1 MRAIAVAL
9 TVLALSTSVFAR
21 PGKLGRD
28 YCGTRHPDEATAIAV
43 DQELQ
48 RSKRMKE
55 GGGSQAVSID
65 VYFHVITSL
74 AGEGDVTAK
83 QLSHQINVLNASYA
97 GSTGGAATGFRFRL
111 AGVDRTANDA
121 WFQAGPGSL
130 AERDMKTALRQG
142 DVGDLNFYTNNAGG
156 TLLGWA
162 TFPFSYQSDPAMDG
176 VVCLYDSLP
185 GGTLIFDAGDGTII
199 NYSQGDTGT
208 HEVGHWLGL
217 FHTFQ
222 GGCAE
227 VQNDFVDDTP
237 AERIPSF
244 FCDPRDSCK
253 GKPGLDP
260 ITNFMDYTDDVC
272 MSQFTGGQAERA
284 SLAWLTYRQ

>member
-1 MRAIAVAL
+1 MRAFTAALVMLILTAVPTGGA
-9 TVLALSTSVFAR
+9 AIFDR
-21 PGKLGRD
+21 E
-28 YCGTRHPDEATAIAV
+28 YCGTRHPDEATAVAI
-43 DQELQ
+43 DQQIQ
-48 RSKRMKE
+48 RFKQKR
-55 GGGSQAVSID
+55 GGGSQSVTID
-65 VYFHVITSL
+65 VYFHVVTSV
-74 AGEGDVTAK
+74 AGDGAVSDAQIAK
-83 QLSHQINVLNASYA
+83 QMQVLNASYA
-97 GSTGGAATGFRFRL
+97 GKTGGAATEFRFRL

-121 WFQAGPGSL
+121 WFQAGIGSV

-142 DVGDLNFYTNNAGG
+142 GAADLNFYTNNAGG
-156 TLLGWA
+156 NLLGWA

-176 VVCLYDSLP
+176 VVCAYNTLP
-185 GGTLIFDAGDGTII
+185 GGDLIFQLSDGTII

-227 VQNDFVDDTP
+227 MQNDFVADTP
-237 AERIPSF
+237 AERIPAF
-244 FCDPRDSCK
+244 FCTPRDTCK

-272 MSQFTGGQAERA
+272 MHQFTNGQSERVGLFWQA
-284 SLAWLTYRQ
+284 YRQ